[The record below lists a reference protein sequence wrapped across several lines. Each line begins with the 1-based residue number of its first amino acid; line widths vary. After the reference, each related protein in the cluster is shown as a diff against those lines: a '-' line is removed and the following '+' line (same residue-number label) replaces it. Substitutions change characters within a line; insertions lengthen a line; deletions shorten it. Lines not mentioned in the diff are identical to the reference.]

1 LLVGVQISS
10 FCNISHAQEV
20 SADPSEQTLYIR
32 EYRVIGT
39 KRLPRETVEEAVYEY
54 MGPERTTSDVE
65 AAREALERAYK
76 KEGYET
82 VTVSVPQQRGT
93 RGIVFLH
100 VTEAP
105 VGRLRVTGSR
115 YFDIERIKKRAK
127 SLAEG
132 TVPNFNDVKRDLI
145 ALNRKPDLRVT
156 PEFRPGA
163 LPGTVDVDLVVE
175 DTFPLH
181 GALELNNR
189 YSENTTPLR
198 LDLTVRYDNLWQWGH
213 TIGFGFQVA
222 PQRPSDAIVY
232 SGYYVAPVPGLDWLS
247 VMGQAIRQNSN
258 VSTLGGTA
266 TAGNG
271 VVFGGRF
278 LFDLPG
284 APGFFQTASLGMD
297 YKRFDQDID
306 FGNEVIEAP
315 ITYFP
320 VVASYSGF
328 WMGEDYQIEFDGAIN
343 FSFRGIGSDEIEFDN
358 RRFGADGN
366 FFYFRGSLSG
376 QYDLPLDFQ
385 IFALVQGQASGVPLV
400 DSEQFALGGLNT
412 VRGYL
417 ESQVL
422 GDSAIASTLEIRSP
436 SLLYGMDPLK
446 NEWRI
451 FGFIDGGA
459 AWLNQPLPEQQSEFT
474 LWSVGVGTNVR
485 LFEHLNGA
493 LYVGF
498 PQISQGTRLA
508 GQPLFTFR
516 VWGDL

>member
-1 LLVGVQISS
+1 M
-10 FCNISHAQEV
+10 AQEAGGSV
-20 SADPSEQTLYIR
+20 AEEESAGQTLYIR
-32 EYRVIGT
+32 EYRVVGT
-39 KRLPRETVEEAVYEY
+39 RKLPREKVEEAVYEY
-54 MGPERTTSDVE
+54 MGPGRSASDVE
-65 AAREALERAYK
+65 AAREALEKAYK
-76 KEGYET
+76 AEGYET
-82 VTVSVPQQRGT
+82 VTVNVPQQRGT

-105 VGRLRVTGSR
+105 VGRLRVVGSR
-115 YFDIERIKKRAK
+115 FFNIEKIKKRAK

-132 TVPNFNDVKRDLI
+132 TVPNFNEVKRDLI

-163 LPGTVDVDLVVE
+163 LPGTVDVDLVVQ
-175 DTFPLH
+175 DTFPFH
-181 GALELNNR
+181 GSIELNNR

-198 LDLTVRYDNLWQWGH
+198 LDLAARYDNLWQLGH

-232 SGYYVAPVPGLDWLS
+232 SGYYIAPVPGLDWLS
-247 VMGQAIRQNSN
+247 VMAQAIRQNSN

-284 APGFFQTASLGMD
+284 KAGFFQTASLGMD
-297 YKRFDQDID
+297 YKRFEQDLD
-306 FGNEVIEAP
+306 FGTETVSAP

-320 VVASYSGF
+320 VTVSYSAF
-328 WMGEDYQIEFDGAIN
+328 WMGEKYILELDGAIN
-343 FSFRGIGSDEIEFDN
+343 FSFRGLGSDEVEFDN

-366 FFYFRGSLSG
+366 FFYFRGTGSAE
-376 QYDLPLDFQ
+376 YDLPWDFQ
-385 IFALVQGQASGVPLV
+385 VFAQLQGQASGVPLI

-422 GDSAIASTLEIRSP
+422 GDSAICSTLELRSP
-436 SLLYGMDPLK
+436 SLFYWTEPEK
-446 NEWRI
+446 NEWRL
-451 FGFIDGGA
+451 FAFIDGGA
-459 AWLNQPLPEQQSEFT
+459 AWLNNPLPEQQSQFT
-474 LWSVGVGTNVR
+474 LWSVGVGTNMR
-485 LFEHLNGA
+485 LFERLNGA

-498 PQISQGTRLA
+498 PQITQSTTLA
-508 GQPLFTFR
+508 GHPLFTFR
-516 VWGDL
+516 VWGEL